1 MKNNTMRFPGIHKW
15 MVTTGKILLLA
26 GILAMTAC
34 SATKH
39 PKPDSEGWITLFDG
53 KTLNGWEAPESPE
66 SFRVEDGVILAKGP
80 KSHLYYTGPVMDH
93 DFKNFEFLVDI
104 KTEPGA
110 NSGVYFHTTFQ
121 EVGYPDDGFEVQV
134 NNSSGDWK
142 RTGSLYDIV
151 DFGDTYVEDN
161 EWFTMYIKVV
171 DKNVLVKLNDR
182 TVLEWDQPDGFTVT
196 KAHPGRIIS
205 SGTFAFQEHDA
216 RSVIR
221 FRNIKV
227 RPLP

>member
-1 MKNNTMRFPGIHKW
+1 MEEKSLRFERTGRYF
-15 MVTTGKILLLA
+15 VLTGKMLLLI
-26 GILAMTAC
+26 GLLAMTAC
-34 SATKH
+34 SASRQ
-39 PKPDSEGWITLFDG
+39 PKPDSDGWISLFDG
-53 KTLNGWEAPESPE
+53 KTLDGWTAPESPE
-66 SFRVEDGVILAKGP
+66 SFRVEDDVILAQGP
-80 KSHLYYTGPVMDH
+80 KSHLYYTGPVMKH
-93 DFKNFEFLVDI
+93 DFKNFEFLVDV

-110 NSGVYFHTTFQ
+110 NSGVYFHTKLQ
-121 EVGYPDDGFEVQV
+121 EKGYPDDGFEVQV

-151 DFGDTYVEDN
+151 DFGDNYVKDN

-171 DKNVLVKLNDR
+171 DKNVLVKLNGR

>member
-1 MKNNTMRFPGIHKW
+1 MKNNTMRLPDIHRW
-15 MVTTGKILLLA
+15 LVTTGKILLLA
-26 GILAMTAC
+26 GVLSMSAG
-34 SATKH
+34 SATKQ

-53 KTLNGWEAPESPE
+53 KTRNGWEAPESPE

-142 RTGSLYDIV
+142 R
-151 DFGDTYVEDN
+151 
-161 EWFTMYIKVV
+161 
-171 DKNVLVKLNDR
+171 DR
-182 TVLEWDQPDGFTVT
+182 
-196 KAHPGRIIS
+196 K
-205 SGTFAFQEHDA
+205 
-216 RSVIR
+216 SV
-221 FRNIKV
+221 
-227 RPLP
+227 

>member
-104 KTEPGA
+104 KTRSE
-110 NSGVYFHTTFQ
+110 
-121 EVGYPDDGFEVQV
+121 ERRVGKK
-134 NNSSGDWK
+134 W
-142 RTGSLYDIV
+142 
-151 DFGDTYVEDN
+151 
-161 EWFTMYIKVV
+161 
-171 DKNVLVKLNDR
+171 
-182 TVLEWDQPDGFTVT
+182 
-196 KAHPGRIIS
+196 
-205 SGTFAFQEHDA
+205 
-216 RSVIR
+216 
-221 FRNIKV
+221 
-227 RPLP
+227 